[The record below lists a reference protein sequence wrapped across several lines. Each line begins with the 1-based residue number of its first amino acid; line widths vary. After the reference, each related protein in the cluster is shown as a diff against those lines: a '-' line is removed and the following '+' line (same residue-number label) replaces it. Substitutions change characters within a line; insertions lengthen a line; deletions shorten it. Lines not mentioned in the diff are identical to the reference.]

1 MRQGL
6 KRGDLLQELHNIDQA
21 SSTEHRE
28 KAPQN
33 QSFRGQNGAVLGLES
48 TQGRKLSRS
57 DELISKQDS
66 RAVLQHED
74 SISST
79 TGLEKPSGGNCT
91 CEQRQPSPLPCPI
104 PTAGRNFSAC
114 FGWRQV
120 FHPLD
125 HWKKN
130 FSIFTEFSI
139 FISFSKSKKPHKEHL
154 PVTARSKHSLAQ
166 VCVLIPSLSRKFQA

>member
-1 MRQGL
+1 MKTRQGL
-6 KRGDLLQELHNIDQA
+6 KRGDLLQELDNTDQA
-21 SSTEHRE
+21 SSTEHWE

-91 CEQRQPSPLPCPI
+91 CEQRQPSLFLVQSPPQAGTSPFALDEDRSFTLWTTERRISLFLPSFQFLYHFLSPRS
-104 PTAGRNFSAC
+104 PT
-114 FGWRQV
+114 
-120 FHPLD
+120 
-125 HWKKN
+125 
-130 FSIFTEFSI
+130 
-139 FISFSKSKKPHKEHL
+139 KSTHL
-154 PVTARSKHSLAQ
+154 
-166 VCVLIPSLSRKFQA
+166 